1 MCLPYSVPAMG
12 PYSTGFPVARQPGLH
27 SPPNDVSCLRRPT
40 LPGSTLL
47 PQVRRCRRHRRSH
60 RVAGRFSMGDCGSC
74 ARRTGDCTRIASHRK
89 STWSR
94 EHGAVCVQLRAPCS
108 RYFPD
113 VSRRARESSLQS
125 RHDPRGGRQERQRSL
140 LSSHGAGGLWPT
152 PHARRRRP
160 LSHGPAAAGGRR
172 SQRRARP
179 GRHHSARDSDAPLH
193 LCTARACVQ
202 GAWGCE
208 AGSTRIRRLPS
219 QRAGRND
226 AEPARVRRPFRRADQ
241 LQSRSLSSN
250 GSAFGHMTT
259 RSVSRVPY
267 PGIIRVA
274 HSPDA
279 DDAFMFWAM
288 ATGKIDTGGRRYV
301 HELADIET
309 LNRRALSGE
318 LEVTAVSLH
327 AYAYLA
333 DRYALLAHGASIGD
347 RYGPRLV
354 AREAAPGKGARSAL
368 AGRLVAVA
376 GELTTAR
383 TDEFVGMYVNAYTV
397 DYGTKGR
404 RAVAELLD
412 RARAAGLLPGHV
424 DLAFVAADS

>member
-1 MCLPYSVPAMG
+1 
-12 PYSTGFPVARQPGLH
+12 
-27 SPPNDVSCLRRPT
+27 
-40 LPGSTLL
+40 
-47 PQVRRCRRHRRSH
+47 
-60 RVAGRFSMGDCGSC
+60 
-74 ARRTGDCTRIASHRK
+74 
-89 STWSR
+89 
-94 EHGAVCVQLRAPCS
+94 
-108 RYFPD
+108 
-113 VSRRARESSLQS
+113 
-125 RHDPRGGRQERQRSL
+125 
-140 LSSHGAGGLWPT
+140 
-152 PHARRRRP
+152 
-160 LSHGPAAAGGRR
+160 
-172 SQRRARP
+172 
-179 GRHHSARDSDAPLH
+179 
-193 LCTARACVQ
+193 
-202 GAWGCE
+202 
-208 AGSTRIRRLPS
+208 
-219 QRAGRND
+219 
-226 AEPARVRRPFRRADQ
+226 
-241 LQSRSLSSN
+241 
-250 GSAFGHMTT
+250 MTT

-354 AREAAPGKGARSAL
+354 AREAVPGKDARSAL
-368 AGRLVAVA
+368 AGRLVAVP
-376 GELTTAR
+376 GELTTAFLTLRLYQPAVRHVVVPFDQIEDFVAAGQADAGLLIHEGQLTYGDRGLHLWADLGEWWYQETNLPLPLGGNVVRRDLGEQLMRAIARDLKASIEYGLAHRAEALRHAQGFSRGLDTAR